1 MKVVSDFGVLLRLA
15 LIAELIGK
23 SSDFYSDQRYLQLGK
38 ETSDIQFPEQ
48 HNLIAI
54 VNTVMFSSHIIII
67 LIINSIWFN

>member
-48 HNLIAI
+48 QNLIAI
-54 VNTVMFSSHIIII
+54 VTTVMVSIHIIIK
-67 LIINSIWFN
+67 LIINSMRFN